1 MEERNLSPKEAWD
14 KYVKDPN
21 NIPDEFYTSQGLDPK
36 AQREAVDR
44 LNHPEKFAENVAS
57 ETKEVI
63 QTVSEEVEKTVE
75 NGQKIAKNAS
85 ETLEKAANTAEKA
98 ANSAEKAA
106 GKGMTSHSISG
117 KGKAAIALAV
127 VAGVVMTSEHK
138 SQKNAN
144 SKFTGKMSKKERKRA
159 EKLEK
164 MQGYSNT
171 TMMYTGMEQQM
182 AADIS
187 GYHYGKHMTGFMNA

>member
-57 ETKEVI
+57 ETKEAV

-85 ETLEKAANTAEKA
+85 ETLEKA

-127 VAGVVMTSEHK
+127 VAAGEHK
-138 SQKNAN
+138 AQSNAN
-144 SKFTGKMSKKERKRA
+144 RKFTGKMSKKERKRA
-159 EKLEK
+159 DKLER
-164 MQGYSNT
+164 MQGYSNS
-171 TMMYTGMEQQM
+171 TMQYNGMEQQM

-187 GYHYGKHMTGFMNA
+187 SYRYGKHMTGFMNA

>member
-57 ETKEVI
+57 ETKKAV
-63 QTVSEEVEKTVE
+63 QTVSEEVEKTIE

-85 ETLEKAANTAEKA
+85 ETLEKA

-127 VAGVVMTSEHK
+127 VAVVATSEHK
-138 SQKNAN
+138 AQKNAN
-144 SKFTGKMSKKERKRA
+144 RKFTGKMSKKERKRA
-159 EKLEK
+159 DKLER
-164 MQGYSNT
+164 MQGYSNS
-171 TMMYTGMEQQM
+171 TMQYNGMEQQM

-187 GYHYGKHMTGFMNA
+187 SYRYGKHMTGFVNA